1 MKVQGSRRSRA
12 GRVIGVVAA
21 LGACSRG
28 EPTTSSTSDAGSD
41 AGSDAAV
48 VVDEAKQRQEALLV
62 AEQRRTAAEI
72 TSSDQQSRD
81 VLVRRAAARALARIG
96 GEDAKPGLLR
106 ALVDEDPE
114 VVTWAAYGLGSSC
127 TPSDEATTVTAL
139 VARSLSIGGTNDA
152 APAKGSPP
160 VEGRA
165 NTTFDPRVA
174 IARAVGRCGA
184 VQSEPTLVAWLSGT
198 EIQASAAAFALG
210 DLAMV
215 KERLREETL
224 AALLNV
230 AAGSASSPPAPEGLF
245 PIGRLE
251 NVPNTVT
258 TRLREVAGARLAE
271 PGPYRIFAV
280 RALGRAGPEAAADL
294 GRVLAGATLFT
305 AAERA
310 EAARA
315 LRRLG
320 TAGQTMLASTLPAL
334 VPPGGAV
341 ALTALGEEIGVL
353 LATLDA
359 LEPTN
364 KAKKWLKDLA
374 TMEPPPSAPVTV
386 LRRLSWIR
394 CSAATVLAGA
404 DVRDPLLTR
413 CDVTAALAAGD
424 GADAGAKAPG
434 QPGSIGA
441 RAMVKVLDRAPI
453 EGSRRTVFLTHA
465 KGGDLRAREAAIEL
479 LPTHEELAEDA
490 GPLLES
496 ALAAPEPGLV
506 STAAGVIARK
516 PNLAAE
522 PEKRKKKA
530 KKKGEEEQA
539 AEEIPLRAPSP
550 AIVKAIVTA
559 LGRADV
565 ENDPEHV
572 SSMIE
577 AAGAL
582 GLKET
587 LPRLEELCRSSW
599 PELRKRAAKAIGLVS
614 GKPETPSCQAP
625 PGGGPKPPELDARA
639 AGKVTLTLE
648 TDVGEA
654 SLVLDADVAPVAVT
668 RVVDLARAGYYD
680 GMVVH
685 RVVPGFV
692 TQLGAPF
699 GDGYGGPPGK
709 APLRCETSPI
719 AFDPLTVG
727 VALAGRDTGSSQ
739 IFVTHA
745 RQPHLDG
752 QYAWIGRAT
761 GPWSSFVDGDLVHKV
776 SVKP

>member
-1 MKVQGSRRSRA
+1 MKREGTRRGPR
-12 GRVIGVVAA
+12 GLVLGVVAA

-28 EPTTSSTSDAGSD
+28 EPTTSSTDAGSD
-41 AGSDAAV
+41 AAAV

-62 AEQRRTAAEI
+62 AEHRRAAAEI
-72 TSSDQQSRD
+72 TSSDQQNRD
-81 VLVRRAAARALARIG
+81 VSVRRAAARALARIG
-96 GEDAKPGLLR
+96 GADAQPGLLR
-106 ALVDEDPE
+106 ALADEDPE

-127 TPSDEATTVTAL
+127 TTGDKATVTAL
-139 VARSLSIGGTNDA
+139 VARSLSIGDAKEAPPPKSAPVDGRESGTF
-152 APAKGSPP
+152 
-160 VEGRA
+160 E
-165 NTTFDPRVA
+165 PRMA
-174 IARAVGRCGA
+174 IARAIGRCGA
-184 VQSEPTLVAWLSGT
+184 EQSEPTLVAWLSGT
-198 EIQASAAAFALG
+198 EAQASAAAFALG
-210 DLAMV
+210 DLAAV

-224 AALLNV
+224 AALLNL

-258 TRLREVAGARLAE
+258 ARLREVAGARLAE

-294 GRVLAGATLFT
+294 GRVLGGATLFT

-320 TAGQTMLASTLPAL
+320 TAGQAMLASTLPAL
-334 VPPGGAV
+334 IPPGGAV
-341 ALTALGEEIGVL
+341 ALTALGEDIGVL

-359 LEPTN
+359 LEPTT

-386 LRRLSWIR
+386 LRRMAWIR
-394 CSAATVLAGA
+394 CSAATALAGA
-404 DVRDPLLTR
+404 DVRDPLLAR
-413 CDVTAALAAGD
+413 CDVTAALAGGD
-424 GADAGAKAPG
+424 GADAGAKVPG

-453 EGSRRTVFLTHA
+453 EGSRRAVFLTHA

-479 LPTHEELAEDA
+479 LPTHEELAEEA
-490 GPLLES
+490 GPLLEA

-516 PNLAAE
+516 PNLATE
-522 PEKRKKKA
+522 PEKRKKKGK
-530 KKKGEEEQA
+530 KKKGDEEQA
-539 AEEIPLRAPSP
+539 AEETVTRAPSP
-550 AIVKAIVTA
+550 AIVKAIVAA

-587 LPRLEELCRSSW
+587 QPRLEELCRSSW
-599 PELRKRAAKAIGLVS
+599 PELRKRAEKAIELVS
-614 GKPETPSCQAP
+614 GKPVTSCKAP

-639 AGKVTLTLE
+639 AGTVTLTLE

-654 SLVLDADVAPVAVT
+654 SLVLDANVAPVAVT
-668 RVVDLARAGYYD
+668 RIVDLARAGYYD

-719 AFDPLTVG
+719 AFAPLTVG

-739 IFVTHA
+739 IFVMHA
-745 RQPHLDG
+745 RHPHLDG

-761 GPWSSFVDGDLVHKV
+761 GAWSAFVDGDLVHKV

>member
-1 MKVQGSRRSRA
+1 MKCQVVRRA
-12 GRVIGVVAA
+12 GLVIGLAA
-21 LGACSRG
+21 SLAACDR
-28 EPTTSSTSDAGSD
+28 PSTSATDAGVD
-41 AGSDAAV
+41 AGSDAAIV
-48 VVDEAKQRQEALLV
+48 VADEARQRQEALLA
-62 AEQRRTAAEI
+62 AEHRRAAAEI
-72 TSSDQQSRD
+72 TSTDQQSRD
-81 VLVRRAAARALARIG
+81 VGVRRAAARALARIG
-96 GEDAKPGLLR
+96 GPEARPGLLR
-106 ALVDEDPE
+106 ALADEDPE
-114 VVTWAAYGLGSSC
+114 VVTWAAYGLGFSC
-127 TPSDEATTVTAL
+127 ATGDKAVVAAL
-139 VARSLSIGGTNDA
+139 VARSLSLAETS
-152 APAKGSPP
+152 AKGAADEPGG
-160 VEGRA
+160 VKL
-165 NTTFDPRVA
+165 DPRVA
-174 IARAVGRCGA
+174 IARAIGRCGA
-184 VQSEPTLVAWLSGT
+184 EQSEPTLVAWLSGT
-198 EIQASAAAFALG
+198 EAQASAAAFALG
-210 DLAMV
+210 DLAAV

-224 AALLNV
+224 AALLNL
-230 AAGSASSPPAPEGLF
+230 AAGSASAPPAPEGLF
-245 PIGRLE
+245 AIGRLE

-258 TRLREVAGARLAE
+258 TRLRDVAGARLAE

-294 GRVLAGATLFT
+294 GRVLAGATLFS

-315 LRRLG
+315 LARLG
-320 TAGQTMLASTLPAL
+320 GAGQTQLAATLPAL

-359 LEPTN
+359 LEPKN
-364 KAKKWLKDLA
+364 KAKKWLTDLA
-374 TMEPPPSAPVTV
+374 SMEPPPSAPVTV

-394 CSAATVLAGA
+394 CSAAAALAGA
-404 DVRDPLLTR
+404 DVRDPRLTR

-441 RAMVKVLDRAPI
+441 RVMVKVLDRAPI
-453 EGSRRTVFLTHA
+453 EGARRVVFLAHA

-479 LPTHEELAEDA
+479 LPKHEELSE
-490 GPLLES
+490 E
-496 ALAAPEPGLV
+496 AAPILEAALTAEAPGLV
-506 STAAGVIARK
+506 STAAGVIAQK
-516 PNLAAE
+516 PNLASE
-522 PEKRKKKA
+522 PEKRKKRGK
-530 KKKGEEEQA
+530 KKKGAEDEAA
-539 AEEIPLRAPSP
+539 AEEAVTRPPSP
-550 AIVKAIVTA
+550 AIVKAIVAA

-572 SSMIE
+572 SSMID

-599 PELRKRAAKAIGLVS
+599 PELRKRAAKAIGLVA
-614 GKPETPSCQAP
+614 GKTPACKAP
-625 PGGGPKPPELDARA
+625 AGGGPKPTELDARA
-639 AGKVTLTLE
+639 AGQVTLSLE

-654 SLVLDADVAPVAVT
+654 TLVLDADVAPVAVT
-668 RVVDLARAGYYD
+668 RIVDLAKAGYYD

-699 GDGYGGPPGK
+699 GDGYGGPSGK

-719 AFDPLTVG
+719 PFEPLTVG

-739 IFVTHA
+739 IFVMHA
-745 RQPHLDG
+745 RHPHLDG